1 MKEMFEFYDADSSGA
16 LDYKEFAGILLRNQG
31 GHTRKKSPGKT
42 RNVVDPTNQY
52 ENLCEKFRK
61 QLALRGSRG
70 ILGIARQF
78 KIADDNNNKS
88 LDMSEFTKAMRDFRI
103 NVTTDEIRKLYDFL
117 DRDGNGTINYDE
129 FLYGVRGPMNAFR
142 KAIVMQAFEKLDR
155 DGSGHIDIH
164 DIRGVYDASQHPEV
178 KQRKKTE
185 DEILTEFL
193 ETFEMNHD
201 MSHNWQPDGIVTKEE
216 FTE

>member
-61 QLALRGSRG
+61 QLASRGGRG

-78 KIADDNNNKS
+78 KIADDDNSKALN
-88 LDMSEFTKAMRDFRI
+88 LSEFTKAMRDFRV
-103 NVTTDEIRKLYDFL
+103 NVTTEEIRKLYDFL

-142 KAIVMQAFEKLDR
+142 KAIVMQAFEKLDK
-155 DGSGHIDIH
+155 DGSGIIELVDIK
-164 DIRGVYDASQHPEV
+164 GVYDASQHPEV

-201 MSHNWQPDGIVTKEE
+201 MTHNWKPDVKVTKDE
-216 FTE
+216 FIE